1 MASVSQYAFPQ
12 EGLDYLLGVV
22 PKGGSTPSTLYVGL
36 FTTTWT
42 TIQGYG
48 LTNINI
54 TLGTGTYPVTELASA
69 TGYTLRQPV
78 YATSGGGSPYWG
90 TQSAGTVTIG
100 SNTVNVRQ
108 VTASGAV
115 QFTNSSGSAWTNIN
129 GMFIATS
136 ATVGQASG
144 AGTTV
149 LWYAPFSDG
158 STVTLASG
166 DTLNITPTWQSAPY
180 PA

>member
-22 PKGGSTPSTLYVGL
+22 PKGGTAPATLYLGL

-42 TIQGYG
+42 TVQSYG

-69 TGYTLRQPV
+69 TGYTARPSLAA
-78 YATSGGGSPYWG
+78 ATWG
-90 TQSAGTVTIG
+90 AAAAGTVTIG
-100 SNTVNVRQ
+100 ANTVNVRQ
-108 VTASGAV
+108 STYGSAIAI
-115 QFTNSSGSAWTNIN
+115 TNSSASAWTNIN

-158 STVTLASG
+158 STVSLAIG